1 MTIND
6 IKAAL
11 AARAASANV
20 KPARPVIEPPAHPE
34 APSAAVTT
42 EQQPLLT
49 DQEQPKPKTRTTRK
63 SAPKKPAAAQTPA
76 TVSEEPPAAPMPEP
90 PVPSETQQKP
100 KATQKRSTTRK
111 TTSKKSEST
120 ATPITTEPIE
130 AIIAHYLKPG
140 IDYNT
145 IPGCGRKPAL
155 MKAGAEHLAAIFGFR
170 STSEVVHRIEALKE
184 GFILYEIATTIYDT
198 NGRIVAVGLG
208 SCNTRERR
216 YQRDFAGSLNTT
228 MKMAK
233 KRSYVDAILTACHA
247 SGTFTQDIDEIGR
260 DLHEVP
266 AGAQAQEA

>member
-1 MTIND
+1 MTINE

-20 KPARPVIEPPAHPE
+20 KPARPVIEPPAQPAEVATPQQSLLPE
-34 APSAAVTT
+34 K
-42 EQQPLLT
+42 EQA
-49 DQEQPKPKTRTTRK
+49 KPKTHTRK
-63 SAPKKPAAAQTPA
+63 SSPKKPAAAQTPA

-90 PVPSETQQKP
+90 PVPTETKQQP

-111 TTSKKSEST
+111 ITPKKSEST
-120 ATPITTEPIE
+120 ATPITTEPIA

-145 IPGCGRKPAL
+145 IPGCGHKPAL

-198 NGRIVAVGLG
+198 DGQIVAVGLG
-208 SCNTRERR
+208 SCNSRERR
-216 YQRDFAGSLNTT
+216 YVNNFAGSMNTVL
-228 MKMAK
+228 KMAK

-247 SGTFTQDIDEIGR
+247 SGTFTQDIEDIGR
-260 DLHEVP
+260 EELHEVP
-266 AGAQAQEA
+266 AQAKEA